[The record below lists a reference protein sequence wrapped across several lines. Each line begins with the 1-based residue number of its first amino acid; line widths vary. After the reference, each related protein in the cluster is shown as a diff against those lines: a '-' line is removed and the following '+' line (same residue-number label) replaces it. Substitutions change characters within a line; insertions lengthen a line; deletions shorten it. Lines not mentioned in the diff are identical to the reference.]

1 MEYFMETSGTIPD
14 GMGFSLFDRTHI
26 CWLAAFLIITVGC
39 CFWYRRLEQNK
50 RSIWNKSVAVLLLL
64 DEVYKM
70 IVLFIGGNYSWG
82 YLPLHLCSI
91 NIFFIVWHAW
101 KPTKL
106 IDNFL
111 YTICIPGTLA
121 ALLFPSW
128 TRLPALNAMHI
139 HSFTVHILLALYPI
153 VLTVAG
159 EIRPDWRTLPKCIG
173 FLLLLAGVIYGANLA
188 LDTNFMFLMGAGK
201 GNPLYW
207 FEKSWGSHLWGFA
220 VIVPSVLIV
229 MYLPL
234 ELYRMR
240 YKKNPKTE

>member
-1 MEYFMETSGTIPD
+1 MEHFIDTVETIEE
-14 GMGFSLFDRTHI
+14 GFGFRQFGGLHFA
-26 CWLAAFLIITVGC
+26 WLAVMTVTIVLNAL
-39 CFWYRRLEQNK
+39 WYRRASDTA
-50 RSIWNKSVAVLLLL
+50 RIRWNKTVAVLLLL
-64 DEVYKM
+64 NEVFKM
-70 IVLFIGGNYSWG
+70 VMLFIGGNYLAN
-82 YLPLHLCSI
+82 YLPLHLCSV
-91 NIFFIVWHAW
+91 NIFLIAWHAW